1 MFVIGSALKQRLTR
15 ADSGCPDRKVRCTF
29 LGAALERQVVEP
41 LVSGS
46 AGRQRAVPG
55 TLRFIECMGLNASK
69 LRKQEQQQQGK
80 KKNKDNAKQVEGTD
94 APSQIDTNRRDF
106 MFQMLKVGKTL
117 PNGKQIL
124 KEISLA
130 FFPGAKIGVVGP
142 NGAGK
147 STLLRI
153 MAGVDKE
160 FEGEARPMRTATIGY
175 LPQEPQLD
183 DGETVIENV
192 MAGVAEI
199 QAKLQKLEK
208 LSQQLADPSCSPTQ
222 RQEIAQEIDQVQA
235 EIEAV
240 DGYNLES
247 MLERAMD
254 ALRVPPPD
262 TPVKI
267 LSGGERRRVALVRLL
282 LRRPDL
288 LLLDEPTN
296 HLDAESVLWLEQYLS
311 SYYTG
316 TVVAITHSRSF
327 LENTCEWILELENG
341 RGIPHQGN
349 YSSWLEAKQKRLEQ
363 EKKDADVR
371 RRLIATELE
380 WIRAAP
386 AARMAKNKARV
397 ERFEELYQSQQQA
410 DEQRSQLGTMNQI
423 RIPVGPYLGEQVIE
437 AEGLH
442 KWYGER
448 CLISDASFSI
458 PRGSVVGIIGGNG
471 AGKSTLFRLITGQDK
486 PSAGVLRVGET
497 VKLMYADQNRETLD
511 PNKTVFEEI
520 CGDAHIDTVSLGNR
534 VLNARAYC
542 AWFNFKGADQQKR
555 VGVLS
560 GGERNR
566 LNLAKAILNREHGGA
581 GNVLLL
587 DEPGN
592 DLDTTTLANLEQ
604 AIIDFPGVVLA
615 ISHDPWFLSRVT
627 THILAFE
634 GDSQLRFYAGGFEAY
649 QEDRKA
655 RLGENFIN
663 PTRLK
668 FRPLPKM

>member
-1 MFVIGSALKQRLTR
+1 
-15 ADSGCPDRKVRCTF
+15 
-29 LGAALERQVVEP
+29 
-41 LVSGS
+41 
-46 AGRQRAVPG
+46 
-55 TLRFIECMGLNASK
+55 MGLNASK
-69 LRKQEQQQQGK
+69 LRKKEQQQHGK
-80 KKNKDNAKQVEGTD
+80 KRNKDTSKQTEGSD

-106 MFQMLKVGKTL
+106 MFQMLKVSKTL

-124 KEISLA
+124 KDISLA

-153 MAGVDKE
+153 MAGVDSE

-175 LPQEPQLD
+175 LPQEPQLN
-183 DGETVIENV
+183 DGETVMDNI
-192 MAGVAEI
+192 MAAVKEI
-199 QAKLQKLEK
+199 RDQLLRLEK
-208 LSQQLADPSCSPTQ
+208 LSQQLADPSCPSTE
-222 RQEIAQEIDQVQA
+222 REKIAQEIDEVQA
-235 EIEAV
+235 AIEAA
-240 DGYNLES
+240 DGYNLDS
-247 MLERAMD
+247 ILERAME
-254 ALRVPPPD
+254 ALRVPPAD

-282 LRRPDL
+282 IRRPDL

-296 HLDAESVLWLEQYLS
+296 HLDAESVLWLEQFLS
-311 SYYTG
+311 TYYTG
-316 TVVAITHSRSF
+316 TVVAVTHSRSF

-349 YSSWLEAKQKRLEQ
+349 YSSWLEAKQTRLEQ
-363 EKKDADVR
+363 EKKDSDAR
-371 RRLIATELE
+371 QRLIATELE

-386 AARMAKNKARV
+386 AARMAKNKARI
-397 ERFEELYQSQQQA
+397 ERFEELYRNQQHA
-410 DEQRSQLGTMNQI
+410 DENRTQSASMNQI
-423 RIPVGPYLGEQVIE
+423 RIPVGSHLGEQVIE
-437 AEGLH
+437 AEALY

-448 CLISDASFSI
+448 CLISDATFSI

-471 AGKSTLFRLITGQDK
+471 AGKSTLFRLITGQEQ
-486 PSAGVLRVGET
+486 PSSGTLRVGET

-511 PNKTVFEEI
+511 PNKTVFAEI
-520 CGDAHIDTVSLGNR
+520 CGDVNVETVRLGNR

-555 VGVLS
+555 VDVLS

-592 DLDTTTLANLEQ
+592 DLDTTTLSNLEQ
-604 AIIDFPGVVLA
+604 AIMDFPGVVLA

-634 GDSQLRFYAGGFEAY
+634 GDSQLRFFVGGFEAY